1 MKIVGICYPYPCQT
15 VVGVVKD
22 GPSSSDVRNEY
33 LLNNSGMLKNK
44 KLDLPIVW
52 YDLTISILA

>member
-15 VVGVVKD
+15 VVDVVKD

-44 KLDLPIVW
+44 IK
-52 YDLTISILA
+52 S